1 LHRGPRDT
9 AIASFILAG
18 FSIWG
23 TFSAA
28 GPFAPASLNNA
39 FLSVLVFLIS
49 VSVPSLA
56 LSADVAMRK
65 TIEENLRRTH
75 RELHRRVE
83 MRTAELAAANQALRD
98 EVSRRAGT
106 EKEALEQQTAT
117 SEVLRIISSSPGELQ
132 PVFQAILAN
141 ATRLC
146 EAKFGMLYVY
156 EGGGLRMVASHNVP
170 PAFAEARRRAPIHPA
185 PSSSLGEA
193 IRTKETVQVA
203 DLAATRAYAERSPP
217 TVAGVE
223 LGGVRTHISAPMFK
237 DNDLIGVIGIYRQE
251 VRPFADKQLGLLTS
265 FASQAVIAIEN
276 TRLLN
281 ELRESLQQQTATADV
296 LKVISRSTFDLQT
309 VLDTLLGSAARLCE
323 ADMGYVGRPK
333 GDGFFRAEA
342 TYGFSPALK
351 DIVERT
357 PWKAGRESAIGRV
370 LLERA
375 PIHILDAAT
384 DPEYRMTEMQKSGG
398 YHSILGVPLLREGMP
413 TGVLVLLRGSVCAF
427 TGRQVEL
434 VTNFAS
440 QAVIAIEN
448 VRLFDEIQDKNR
460 QLQMA
465 SEHKSQFVS
474 SMSHELRTP
483 LNAIIGL
490 TEMMVKNAARFG
502 TEKAAEPLQR
512 VNHAGTHLLGLINQV
527 LDLSKIEAGKLEL
540 NPQTVQLAPL
550 IKEVIGTAGQL
561 AEQNKNR
568 LVVECQ
574 ENLGAL
580 TVDPMRLR
588 QILLNL
594 LSNACKFTKEGE
606 VTLRARRVANGRD
619 WIAFAVADSGIG
631 MTPEQQAKLFE
642 EFSQAEATTAQRF
655 GGTGLG
661 LALSRKLARMMGG
674 DVTVTSEPGQGSVF
688 TVRLPTGEHT

>member
-1 LHRGPRDT
+1 
-9 AIASFILAG
+9 
-18 FSIWG
+18 

-28 GPFAPASLNNA
+28 GPFAPASLNDA

-75 RELHRRVE
+75 TELDRRVE

-106 EKEALEQQTAT
+106 EKQALEQQTAT
-117 SEVLRIISSSPGELQ
+117 SEVLQVISRSSGELE

-146 EAKFGMLYVY
+146 DAKFGMLYVY

-203 DLAATRAYAERSPP
+203 DLATTRAYAERSPP
-217 TVAGVE
+217 TVADVE
-223 LGGVRTHISAPMFK
+223 LGGVRTHISVPMLK

-251 VRPFADKQLGLLTS
+251 VCPFADNQLGLLTS

-413 TGVLVLLRGSVCAF
+413 TGVLVLSRGSVRAF
-427 TGRQVEL
+427 TGRQIEL

-483 LNAIIGL
+483 LNAII
-490 TEMMVKNAARFG
+490 
-502 TEKAAEPLQR
+502 
-512 VNHAGTHLLGLINQV
+512 
-527 LDLSKIEAGKLEL
+527 
-540 NPQTVQLAPL
+540 
-550 IKEVIGTAGQL
+550 
-561 AEQNKNR
+561 
-568 LVVECQ
+568 
-574 ENLGAL
+574 
-580 TVDPMRLR
+580 
-588 QILLNL
+588 
-594 LSNACKFTKEGE
+594 
-606 VTLRARRVANGRD
+606 
-619 WIAFAVADSGIG
+619 
-631 MTPEQQAKLFE
+631 
-642 EFSQAEATTAQRF
+642 
-655 GGTGLG
+655 
-661 LALSRKLARMMGG
+661 
-674 DVTVTSEPGQGSVF
+674 
-688 TVRLPTGEHT
+688 